1 MQHKFQAKIYKVGIN
16 WCVDVP
22 AEITHQMTSEKGH
35 IKIKGTIN
43 DFRFAKNL
51 VPVKNKPYRLF
62 VNSIMMKA
70 GKTALDQTA
79 SFNIEVD
86 THKDIKEYPM
96 PALLREK
103 LEKENLR
110 DDFNS
115 LTGSRKK
122 DILKYLS
129 YIKKEETLLKNID
142 KLIRQIKNKEKNVRI
157 P

>member
-1 MQHKFQAKIYKVGIN
+1 MGQI
-16 WCVDVP
+16 
-22 AEITHQMTSEKGH
+22 
-35 IKIKGTIN
+35 
-43 DFRFAKNL
+43 
-51 VPVKNKPYRLF
+51 
-62 VNSIMMKA
+62 
-70 GKTALDQTA
+70 A

-96 PALLREK
+96 PALLRER

-122 DILKYLS
+122 DILKYLC

-142 KLIRQIKNKEKNVRI
+142 KLIFQIKNQEKNVRI